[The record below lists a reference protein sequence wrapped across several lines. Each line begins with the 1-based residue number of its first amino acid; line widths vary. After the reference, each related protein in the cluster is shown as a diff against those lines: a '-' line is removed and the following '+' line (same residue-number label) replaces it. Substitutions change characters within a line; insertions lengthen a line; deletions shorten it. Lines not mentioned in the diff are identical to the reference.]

1 MRAFLCIPVTLAAG
15 IATSLADVE
24 SEQTRA
30 AMAITGALPALQST
44 AVDYARS
51 QLPPNAVKGI
61 YGESVAHRVMQ
72 SQLLT
77 RDSWHAITPRSGPQ
91 GFDHLHIRL
100 DSSGNP
106 IDMVVGETK
115 YGSSRLG
122 MTKDGIQLGRDW
134 VRKRLHGLG
143 KRYLVVAASE
153 KIVAKKLPFSP
164 GRQVSVVLS
173 NGRQCH
179 FWKASSQDPNWHYD
193 GKADDLAEARKKA
206 SSMGDFLCKAAK
218 GEVPYR
224 VVHHQVHSTQK
235 MTITWYTHDR
245 DGRRILL
252 SKNVLSLSP
261 KFSTTGV
268 LTTEAEKELAKLVLK
283 QMPWLTNGE
292 ARQLAREINRSGS
305 SNKLLSGVSRFL
317 VLGRATLMNGGIA
330 GALDAG
336 MGLVEGGALSLGRT
350 ATTFGVAGVGGTVQG
365 LLRGGV
371 LGNICSGSSAGYTGG
386 FASGGGLLAA
396 AFVAVEAY
404 HALAGAQDA
413 TTMARNSAL
422 ALSGPLASAA
432 TFGLVAAFGTASTGT
447 AISSLSG
454 IAAYNAAMAW
464 LGGGSIAAGGYG
476 MLLGG
481 AVLGGVA
488 VVATAALYM
497 CFRMY
502 DAAQERTRIT
512 LKVNWLNDP
521 NVLRK
526 VIKSN

>member
-15 IATSLADVE
+15 LATSLADVE
-24 SEQTRA
+24 SEQTRV
-30 AMAITGALPALQST
+30 AMGITGALPALQHT
-44 AVDYARS
+44 TVDYARS

-72 SQLLT
+72 SQLPT
-77 RDSWHAITPRSGPQ
+77 RESWHAITPRSGPQ

-115 YGSSRLG
+115 YGTSRLG

-134 VRKRLHGLG
+134 VQERLHGLG
-143 KRYLVVAASE
+143 KRYLDIADSE
-153 KIVAKKLPFSP
+153 KIVAKKLPLSP
-164 GRQVSVVLS
+164 GRQVSVVLA

-179 FWKASSQDPNWHYD
+179 FWKASSLDPNWHYD
-193 GKADDLAEARKKA
+193 GHAGDLPEALKRA

-235 MTITWYTHDR
+235 MTITWYTHGR
-245 DGRRILL
+245 DGRNIPL
-252 SKNVLSLSP
+252 SKSVLSLSP

-268 LTTEAEKELAKLVLK
+268 LTPEAEKELAKHILK
-283 QMPWLTNGE
+283 QMPGLSDGK
-292 ARQLAREINRSGS
+292 ARQLAQEINRSVS
-305 SNKLLSGVSRFL
+305 SGKLLSGVSRFWA
-317 VLGRATLMNGGIA
+317 LGRPSLMNGGIA

-336 MGLVEGGALSLGRT
+336 MGLVEGGAISLGRT
-350 ATTFGVAGVGGTVQG
+350 AATFGVAGVGGTVQG
-365 LLRGGV
+365 LLRGRV
-371 LGNICSGSSAGYTGG
+371 PSNICPGSSAGYTGG

-396 AFVAVEAY
+396 AFVAVEVY
-404 HALAGAQDA
+404 DALSGAQDA
-413 TTMARNSAL
+413 TATARNSAL

-432 TFGLVAAFGTASTGT
+432 AFGLVAAFGSASTGT

-454 IAAYNAAMAW
+454 IAAYNATMAC
-464 LGGGSIAAGGYG
+464 LGGGSIAAGGGG
-476 MLLGG
+476 MLAGG
-481 AVLGGVA
+481 LALGGVA
-488 VVATAALYM
+488 VLATAVLYV

-521 NVLRK
+521 NVLQK

>member
-72 SQLLT
+72 SLLPT
-77 RDSWHAITPRSGPQ
+77 RDSWYAITPRSGPQ
-91 GFDHLHIRL
+91 GLDHLHIRM
-100 DSSGNP
+100 DSSGKP
-106 IDMVVGETK
+106 IDMVVAETK
-115 YGSSRLG
+115 YGTSRLG

-134 VRKRLHGLG
+134 VRERLRGLG

-206 SSMGDFLCKAAK
+206 SSMGDFLCKAAQGK
-218 GEVPYR
+218 VPYH
-224 VVHHQVHSTQK
+224 VVLNQVHSAQK

-245 DGRRILL
+245 NGRNIPL
-252 SKNVLSLSP
+252 SKNVLSLPP

-268 LTTEAEKELAKLVLK
+268 LTPAEEKELAKLVLK

-292 ARQLAREINRSGS
+292 ARRFAQDMNKSVD
-305 SNKLLSGVSRFL
+305 SNNLLSGLSRL
-317 VLGRATLMNGGIA
+317 KALGRPMIMNGGIA

-336 MGLVEGGALSLGRT
+336 MGLVEGGTLSLGRT
-350 ATTFGVAGVGGTVQG
+350 ATTFSVAGVGGTIQG

-371 LGNICSGSSAGYTGG
+371 PGNICSGGFAGHVSR
-386 FASGGGLLAA
+386 FASGGGLLAS
-396 AFVAVEAY
+396 AFVAAEAY
-404 HALAGAQDA
+404 HALTGAQDA
-413 TTMARNSAL
+413 TTTARNSAL

-454 IAAYNAAMAW
+454 IAAYNATMAC
-464 LGGGSIAAGGYG
+464 LGGGSIVAGGGG
-476 MLLGG
+476 MLWGG
-481 AVLGGVA
+481 LALGGVA
-488 VVATAALYM
+488 VVATAALYV